1 MPMENADDFDALL
14 GHSVER
20 NIISDDDVS
29 YPRRDVVSFHAQIGK
44 VRQPQ
49 SLLVKSI
56 DQTNRGCGIALR
68 QIVADPFKIF
78 FSAG

>member
-1 MPMENADDFDALL
+1 
-14 GHSVER
+14 
-20 NIISDDDVS
+20 
-29 YPRRDVVSFHAQIGK
+29 
-44 VRQPQ
+44 
-49 SLLVKSI
+49 VKSI